1 MHRVQALR
9 SVAIALALARR
20 RLGGVRKECGRHSR
34 PPAKSCSGAARHF
47 RVPRRAGR
55 MTCERR
61 HQAEIRSIPPLGQ
74 RWQSCEGKRHVGL
87 GKGKI
92 EIEFRARPF
101 PTTMLFQ
108 LGGCWWV
115 RGSNDQANA
124 TPHCALKNSPG
135 RPAIT
140 AWQAGLE
147 WTTTSTSYFRL
158 FARC

>member
-20 RLGGVRKECGRHSR
+20 RLGAVRKDCGRHSR
-34 PPAKSCSGAARHF
+34 PPAKSCSGAARHS
-47 RVPRRAGR
+47 RLPRRARR
-55 MTCERR
+55 MICERR
-61 HQAEIRSIPPLGQ
+61 RHVEIRSMAPLSQ
-74 RWQSCEGKRHVGL
+74 HCQSWEGKRLVGL

-101 PTTMLFQ
+101 LTTMLFQ

-124 TPHCALKNSPG
+124 TPHCAFKKSPG

-147 WTTTSTSYFRL
+147 WATTSTSYFRL
-158 FARC
+158 VAR